1 MKLLSDLLY
10 AVDLKEVVGSTNLAV
25 ANVSFDSRNIS
36 KDSLFVAIN
45 GSTVDGHNYIQSAI
59 DAGAIAIVAQ
69 EFRIDKPEHVTFI
82 RVEDSSK
89 CFGILASNYYN
100 NPSHKLKLIAVT
112 GTNGKT
118 TIATLLHELFQSIG
132 HKSGLLSTI
141 ENKVAHTV
149 YESTHT
155 TSDALAINKMLSI
168 MVDEGCGYCFMEA
181 SSHAIH
187 QNRIYGLEI
196 DGAIF
201 TNITHDHLDYHQTFD
216 DYILAKKK
224 LFDQI
229 STSSFALVNKD
240 DRHGETMLHHCKA
253 NQYTYAK
260 KSMADYSVRVLESQF
275 EGLLLNINGHEI
287 WSRLVGDFNAYNL
300 AAIFGCAHLLG
311 LDEMEVLTSLST
323 LHFVDGR
330 FDVIRSSNG
339 VIGIVDYAHTPDALK
354 NVLQT
359 ITHVKSPES
368 NIITVIGCGGDRDKD
383 KRPLISSVAAQW
395 SDKIIITSDNPRS
408 EDPVVII
415 SDMQKGLTANDLPKV
430 LSISD
435 RKEAIKTACSLANS
449 GDIILI
455 AGKGHEKY
463 QEIKGQ
469 KLHFDDKEEL
479 KHTFNLLAS

>member
-1 MKLLSDLLY
+1 MKLLSDLLCTT
-10 AVDLKEVVGSTNLAV
+10 DLIEVVGYTDLNL
-25 ANVSFDSRNIS
+25 ANVSFDSRNICT
-36 KDSLFVAIN
+36 DSLFVAIN
-45 GSTVDGHNYIQSAI
+45 GFNVDGHNFIQSAI
-59 DAGAIAIVAQ
+59 DSGATAVVAQ
-69 EFRIDKPEHVTFI
+69 EFLIDKPEHVTFI
-82 RVEDSSK
+82 KVEDSSK
-89 CFGILASNYYN
+89 CFGIIASNFYN

-141 ENKVAHTV
+141 ENKVDHAV

-155 TSDALAINKMLSI
+155 TSDALAINKMLSK
-168 MVDEGCGYCFMEA
+168 MVDEGCEYCFMEA

-201 TNITHDHLDYHQTFD
+201 TNITHEHLDYHQTFD

-229 STSSFALVNKD
+229 SPSSFALVNKD
-240 DRHGETMLHHCKA
+240 DKHAETMLHHCSA
-253 NQYTYAK
+253 NHYTYAK
-260 KSMADYSVRVLESQF
+260 KSMADYNVRVLESQF
-275 EGLLLNINGHEI
+275 EGLLLNINGCEI

-311 LDEMEVLTSLST
+311 LDETEALTAIST
-323 LHFVDGR
+323 LHFVNGR
-330 FDVIRSSNG
+330 FDVIRSTSG
-339 VIGIVDYAHTPDALK
+339 LIGIVDYAHTPDALK

-359 ITHVKSPES
+359 ITHVKSSES
-368 NIITVIGCGGDRDKD
+368 KIITVIGCGGDRDKD
-383 KRPLISSVAAQW
+383 KRPIMTSVAAQW
-395 SDKIIITSDNPRS
+395 SDKIIITSDNPRN
-408 EDPVVII
+408 EDPSTII
-415 SDMQKGLTANDLPKV
+415 TDMQKGLTTKDLPKT

-435 RKEAIKTACSLANS
+435 RREAIKTACSLAQSN
-449 GDIILI
+449 DVILI

-469 KLHFDDKEEL
+469 KLPFDDKEEL
-479 KHTFNLLAS
+479 QKTFNLLAS